1 MTDNIINVNNLTKQ
15 FIKGNIVTTVIN
27 EITFQLS
34 RGDFVSIVGAS
45 GSGKSTLLYL
55 LGGLMKP
62 TVGSIII
69 EDQDLSDMDDSAISN
84 FRNGSLGFIF
94 QSFNLI
100 PNMTCLANT
109 ILPFTFSKRKVL
121 NKEVLAEKILTN
133 VGLADKAKN
142 KPSELSGGEQQ
153 RVCIARALIND
164 PKIILADEPTGNL
177 DSKNGHAIMNL
188 LAELN
193 EAGKTIIVVTHD
205 EKMAA
210 YTRKKIKLSDGKIL
224 GIE

>member
-1 MTDNIINVNNLTKQ
+1 
-15 FIKGNIVTTVIN
+15 
-27 EITFQLS
+27 
-34 RGDFVSIVGAS
+34 
-45 GSGKSTLLYL
+45 
-55 LGGLMKP
+55 MKP

-177 DSKNGHAIMNL
+177 DSKNGHAIMSL